1 MIGYLIGLLLS
12 NLAYFA
18 LHITGASSFPRPLS
32 EKEEQKALE
41 QMKNGDKEAREKL
54 INHNLRLVAHLAKK
68 YYSVSKDTDD
78 LISVG
83 TVGLIKGIDSFD
95 PQKNFRLV
103 TYISR
108 CIENEI
114 LMSIRLRKKSSQD
127 IYMNDPL
134 DFDKSGNP
142 LTLVDIIAE
151 DDNIVEKID
160 SKIKISKL
168 GEYIDEC
175 LSPRE
180 KKIIYERYGIF
191 GGPEKTQNE
200 IAKELGISRSYVSRI
215 EKKAL
220 KSLFERYEKR

>member
-83 TVGLIKGIDSFD
+83 TVGLIKG
-95 PQKNFRLV
+95 
-103 TYISR
+103 
-108 CIENEI
+108 
-114 LMSIRLRKKSSQD
+114 RLRKKSSQD

-191 GGPEKTQNE
+191 GSPERTQNE

>member
-83 TVGLIKGIDSFD
+83 TVGLRPTEKFPPCNIYFPMYRKR
-95 PQKNFRLV
+95 N
-103 TYISR
+103 TY
-108 CIENEI
+108 EH
-114 LMSIRLRKKSSQD
+114 K
-127 IYMNDPL
+127 
-134 DFDKSGNP
+134 
-142 LTLVDIIAE
+142 A
-151 DDNIVEKID
+151 
-160 SKIKISKL
+160 
-168 GEYIDEC
+168 
-175 LSPRE
+175 E
-180 KKIIYERYGIF
+180 KKVQPGYLHERPVGF
-191 GGPEKTQNE
+191 
-200 IAKELGISRSYVSRI
+200 
-215 EKKAL
+215 
-220 KSLFERYEKR
+220 